1 MSPSAARTAA
11 LLSVVAAVAVYVMML
26 VGYRQ
31 DWAWLADID
40 NAALDA
46 SYDIAV
52 KHPKWVPFWGAI
64 STVFAPAAFRVVS
77 MLVAVVAVLRH
88 RLRVALFLL
97 VVAEASGL
105 LTLLTKSWVGRPR
118 PVTAMVAATS
128 SSFPSGHAL
137 GVMIGVG
144 ALLLLALPTLRGN
157 AKVAAV
163 SVGVL
168 VVGAVGVARVALNVH
183 HPSDVVAGWA
193 LGWAYL
199 TVWALVLQPWRPPG
213 LTASVGA
220 PQDGHDD
227 PQ

>member
-11 LLSVVAAVAVYVMML
+11 LISVAAAVAVYVLML

-31 DWAWLADID
+31 GWAWLTDID

-46 SYDIAV
+46 SYDVAV
-52 KHPKWVPFWGAI
+52 KHPMWVPFWGTI

-144 ALLLLALPTLRGN
+144 ALLLLALP
-157 AKVAAV
+157 AC
-163 SVGVL
+163 
-168 VVGAVGVARVALNVH
+168 GAMPR
-183 HPSDVVAGWA
+183 
-193 LGWAYL
+193 
-199 TVWALVLQPWRPPG
+199 WR
-213 LTASVGA
+213 S
-220 PQDGHDD
+220 
-227 PQ
+227 